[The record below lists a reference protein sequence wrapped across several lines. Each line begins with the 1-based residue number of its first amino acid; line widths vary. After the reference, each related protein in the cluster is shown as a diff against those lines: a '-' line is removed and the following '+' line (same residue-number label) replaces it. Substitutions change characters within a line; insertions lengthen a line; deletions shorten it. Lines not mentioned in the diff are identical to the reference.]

1 VIFAS
6 PHAHLRLH
14 PQLELK
20 VAIRSYR
27 VHDTSWMSMGGV
39 LGFAFLGHARDAV
52 GIADPFWSIAVSIS
66 ADSLLVGAAE
76 VGFIALNAHIVG
88 I

>member
-1 VIFAS
+1 
-6 PHAHLRLH
+6 
-14 PQLELK
+14 
-20 VAIRSYR
+20 
-27 VHDTSWMSMGGV
+27 MGGV

-52 GIADPFWSIAVSIS
+52 GIADPFWSIAVSIA